1 MSIYQH
7 FRKEEHALIDQILDW
22 KQLVL
27 DEYRPKLTDFLDPRE
42 QRIVSSVVGKGEG
55 LEVFFSGGQ
64 ENAERKR
71 AIIAPDYFEPEEND
85 FEFTLFELQY
95 PVKFSSLEHPKIL
108 GSLTGLGI
116 KREKFGDILN
126 QDDRFQI
133 IIANDVADYVKM
145 NFESAGKTKIR
156 PEEKSLDEIIPN
168 ELILEWTY
176 KTVSSMRLDVL
187 IAEGYNLSRS
197 KAKPLIQHDKVK
209 VNWRH
214 VADSS
219 FNIEEGDVISV
230 RGYGRMYVSA
240 IEGNTK
246 KGKIKLTLGFPQS

>member
-7 FRKEEHALIDQILDW
+7 FRKEEHALIDQVLDW

-55 LEVFFSGGQ
+55 LDVFFSGGQ

-71 AIIAPDYFEPEEND
+71 AIIAPDYFEPGEQD
-85 FEFTLFELQY
+85 FEYTLFELQY
-95 PVKFSSLEHPKIL
+95 PVKFATLEHPKIL
-108 GSLTGLGI
+108 GTLMGLGI

-126 QDDRFQI
+126 QGDRFQI
-133 IIANDVADYVKM
+133 IVTNDIADYVKL
-145 NFESAGKTKIR
+145 NLESAGKTKIR
-156 PEEKSLDEIIPN
+156 PEEKPLEEILPN
-168 ELILEWTY
+168 ELVLDWTN

-187 IAEGYNLSRS
+187 LSEGYNLSRS
-197 KAKPLIQHDKVK
+197 KAKPLIQQDKVK

-214 VADSS
+214 VTDPS
-219 FNIEEGDVISV
+219 FLIQEEDVISL
-230 RGYGRMYVSA
+230 RGFGRMYVAA
-240 IEGNTK
+240 IEGNTR